1 MLALL
6 PEAQRIDLWE
16 EESMRYELE
25 HVEAKQSLLHG
36 THTYSTA
43 CTCTRAPGHTNDRI
57 CMHATAF
64 ACALAHVHAGTRNHR
79 ATDTNPL

>member
-36 THTYSTA
+36 THTYSIA
-43 CTCTRAPGHTNDRI
+43 RSCTRAPGHTSDRI

-64 ACALAHVHAGTRNHR
+64 ACALAHVHAGTQNHR
-79 ATDTNPL
+79 ATHTNPL